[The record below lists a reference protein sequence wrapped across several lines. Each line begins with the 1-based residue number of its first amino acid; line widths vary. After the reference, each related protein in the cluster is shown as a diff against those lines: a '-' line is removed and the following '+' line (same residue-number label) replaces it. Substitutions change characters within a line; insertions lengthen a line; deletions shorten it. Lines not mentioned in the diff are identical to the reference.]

1 MSRPGNRQACSTWL
15 FHFTGDVQKMR
26 TKFTALYLRFR
37 DRIAQEQGQDLLEY
51 CFVVAIIALAAAAGM
66 QSVATDVNQVFTNIG
81 SLISTHTQ

>member
-1 MSRPGNRQACSTWL
+1 MAVVEN
-15 FHFTGDVQKMR
+15 FNFTGDALEMR

-51 CFVVAIIALAAAAGM
+51 CFVVAIIALAVAAGM
-66 QSVATDVNQVFTNIG
+66 QSVATDVNQIFTNIG